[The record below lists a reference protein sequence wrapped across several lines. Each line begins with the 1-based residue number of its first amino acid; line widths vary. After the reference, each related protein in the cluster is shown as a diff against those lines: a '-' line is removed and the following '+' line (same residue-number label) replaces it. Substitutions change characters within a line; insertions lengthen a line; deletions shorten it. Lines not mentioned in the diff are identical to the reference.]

1 MFFTCWLRSGFSNF
15 MNIDSDSSQGRENTT
30 SDSGV
35 EPQET
40 PKFHFKIPSQSR
52 HRELFVNLLTSY
64 VNQFTISLKKKL
76 WLKKRRKMTKRK
88 SDSAKRRK

>member
-1 MFFTCWLRSGFSNF
+1 MFFTCWLRSGFSNST
-15 MNIDSDSSQGRENTT
+15 NIDSDSSQGRENTT

-40 PKFHFKIPSQSR
+40 PKFHFKIPSQTR
-52 HRELFVNLLTSY
+52 HRELFVNLPTSY

-88 SDSAKRRK
+88 SDSAKRWK